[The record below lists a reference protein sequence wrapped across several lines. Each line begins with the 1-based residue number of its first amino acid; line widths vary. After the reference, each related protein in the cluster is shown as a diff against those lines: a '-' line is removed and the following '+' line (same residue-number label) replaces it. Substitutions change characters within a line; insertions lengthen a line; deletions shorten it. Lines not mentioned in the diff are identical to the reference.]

1 MLERQIALLA
11 SVLKSKSKVRRKTM
25 LTAEELELLR
35 QALTEER
42 TRLEELLR
50 ISKDGAKPVG
60 LDEPIGRL
68 SRMDAIQQQQ
78 MTKANRSSYE
88 IKLRQIRAALDAFE
102 KDEYGF
108 CRSCEEPIDYRRLK
122 ARPETPFCLECQDAR
137 ER

>member
-1 MLERQIALLA
+1 ML
-11 SVLKSKSKVRRKTM
+11 KT
-25 LTAEELELLR
+25 EELELLR
-35 QALTEER
+35 HALIEER
-42 TRLEELLR
+42 TRLVEFLR
-50 ISKDGAKPVG
+50 TSKEGAKPVG

-78 MTKANRSSYE
+78 MTKANRSSFE
-88 IKLRQIRAALDAFE
+88 TKLRQIQAALDAFD

-108 CRSCEEPIDYRRLK
+108 CRSCEEPIEYRRLK